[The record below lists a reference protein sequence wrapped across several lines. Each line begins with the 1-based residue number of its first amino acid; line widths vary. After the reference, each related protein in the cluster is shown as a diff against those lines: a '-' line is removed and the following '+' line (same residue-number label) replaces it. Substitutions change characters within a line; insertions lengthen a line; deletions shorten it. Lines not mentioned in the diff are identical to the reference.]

1 MSVVKFE
8 PQGSFMGN
16 VLVEI
21 TPVAKGPRTR
31 KVMFR
36 GHALSGVLR
45 SPDDQFQSF
54 SMIMSSGDL

>member
-1 MSVVKFE
+1 
-8 PQGSFMGN
+8 MGN